1 MIGVPFVALY
11 ATMNGLKTV
20 HNPRATILKEFFV
33 NGEFDLSNFEAEPLQ
48 KLNGNMA
55 EKLLNFMKQPQRVTA
70 YLLFHDHAQKL
81 KSMSLLSCLFDY

>member
-55 EKLLNFMKQPQRVTA
+55 EN
-70 YLLFHDHAQKL
+70 
-81 KSMSLLSCLFDY
+81 C

>member
-48 KLNGNMA
+48 KLKRWQSRQIITAACTWFQHLLGWVLLTGNMMPG
-55 EKLLNFMKQPQRVTA
+55 E
-70 YLLFHDHAQKL
+70 
-81 KSMSLLSCLFDY
+81 